1 MLEVRNLTKTFG
13 GPAGR
18 RVLDGVALTV
28 QPGEYIAIV
37 GESGVGKSTLLNLIA
52 GLDVPD
58 AGEVLLEG
66 RDLARMDENERTLVR
81 RSRMG
86 FVFQAFHL
94 LPHLSIAR
102 NVGLPLALNGRA
114 GPEADRRVTELLEA
128 VGLADRADSLP
139 RELSGGEMQRVAVA
153 RALVHR
159 PALVLADEPTGNLD
173 PDNAAMILEILRAQ
187 IKRDRAAGVLVTHS
201 ANAAATTDRIYELTR
216 AGLRERP
223 RARGAQRERGGDSRL
238 GARLAL
244 LDAAALGPLRQGPG
258 RTIIAVIAIA
268 LGVALG
274 FSVYLINR
282 VAADEVELASRSL
295 FGMADLSVRAPG
307 PGFDE
312 RLYPKIARVPR
323 RRGRESGRGGIGAH
337 SGTGSGR

>member
-1 MLEVRNLTKTFG
+1 MLDIRKLTKSFG

-18 RVLDGVALTV
+18 RVLDGVSLTV
-28 QPGEYIAIV
+28 QPGEYVAIA

-58 AGEVLLEG
+58 SGEVLLEG
-66 RDLARMDENERTLVR
+66 RDLAQMDENARTLVR

-102 NVGLPLALNGRA
+102 NVGLPLALNGKA
-114 GPEADRRVTELLEA
+114 GPDANRRVAELLEA
-128 VGLADRADSLP
+128 VGLAARAGSLP

-173 PDNAAMILEILRAQ
+173 PDNAAVILELLRAQ

-201 ANAAATTDRIYELTR
+201 TNAAATTDRVYELTR

-223 RARGAQRERGGDSRL
+223 PPRSPSSESSDPAGGA
-238 GARLAL
+238 
-244 LDAAALGPLRQGPG
+244 
-258 RTIIAVIAIA
+258 
-268 LGVALG
+268 
-274 FSVYLINR
+274 
-282 VAADEVELASRSL
+282 
-295 FGMADLSVRAPG
+295 
-307 PGFDE
+307 
-312 RLYPKIARVPR
+312 
-323 RRGRESGRGGIGAH
+323 
-337 SGTGSGR
+337 